1 MKKRLL
7 CMALM
12 LIMIVSALLLV
23 GCSKDDET
31 SADMS
36 SDGAKTITMW
46 VVSEQKVS
54 ADTNFDRE
62 FKDTILPRANRMNK
76 YYTKVFGLVLRK
88 STFYNLLICLVTVA
102 FILAM
107 MAIFG

>member
-1 MKKRLL
+1 MSKSFKESVIEKAFDRAYEDEILL
-7 CMALM
+7 F
-12 LIMIVSALLLV
+12 
-23 GCSKDDET
+23 
-31 SADMS
+31 
-36 SDGAKTITMW
+36 
-46 VVSEQKVS
+46 SEQKVS

-76 YYTKVFGLVLRK
+76 YYTKIFGLVLRK